1 MAGGGRLDPEAQA
14 ALEALSLER
23 RREIIAAIRALPDEI
38 EALTEGLTDDH
49 LRWRPGPD
57 KALDG
62 RRPAPVE

>member
-1 MAGGGRLDPEAQA
+1 MTTPN
-14 ALEALSLER
+14 ALQVIEQVTR
-23 RREIIAAIRALPDEI
+23 KFGQEIIAAIRALPDEI